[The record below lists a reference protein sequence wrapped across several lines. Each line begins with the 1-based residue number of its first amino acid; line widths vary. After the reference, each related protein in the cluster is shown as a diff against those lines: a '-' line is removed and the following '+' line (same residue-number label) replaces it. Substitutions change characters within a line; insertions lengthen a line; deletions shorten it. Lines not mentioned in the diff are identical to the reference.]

1 MDMSK
6 RSVKN
11 RFNHLL
17 FSVILVI
24 FSFVIIE
31 VFSIGGLYVLGK
43 WKKLKYIPI
52 PDVLLN
58 KKQNE
63 VIRKLIAGEA
73 GHAAYNSYLGWSLRP
88 LAKTEQYQINSRSIR
103 SADEY
108 SDEPPMEKTRIA
120 AFGDSFTFG
129 QGVTNDETW
138 EHHLS
143 LLDPRYEIL
152 NFGVGGYGQDQA
164 YLRYMS
170 EGQTY
175 HADIIIIGFIGENV
189 FRNVNTFRPFYNPLT
204 EFPLTKPRFRLDG
217 EGIELIENPM
227 KDLQEY
233 QLLLNQPKK
242 TIRQL
247 GQHDYFYHQLYH
259 RGPLDNLAFIRL
271 LKVLIY
277 NLSSKD
283 RYEALF
289 FKNDIFN
296 MQSEGYQLAI
306 RIIDQFCQKAEE
318 NGSVPVIVVL
328 PTRRDLSRAYA
339 GGGERYRPFLEYW
352 ESKQY
357 HVIDANELVFREGIN
372 VLENQWYTEDGHNS
386 GLLNQKVAR
395 YIHNYLI
402 NSGLL
407 RDGFDQ

>member
-1 MDMSK
+1 MSK
-6 RSVKN
+6 TSVKK
-11 RFNHLL
+11 RLNHLL
-17 FSVILVI
+17 FSIILVT

-31 VFSIGGLYVLGK
+31 CFSIGGLCVLGK

-73 GHAAYNSYLGWSLRP
+73 GHAEYNSYLGWSPRAQ
-88 LAKTEQYQINSRSIR
+88 AKTEQYQINSQSIR
-103 SADEY
+103 SVDEY
-108 SDEPPMEKTRIA
+108 SDTPSREKIRIA

-143 LLDPRYEIL
+143 LLNPRYEIL

-164 YLRYMS
+164 YLRYLD

-175 HADIIIIGFIGENV
+175 RPDIVIIGFISENV

-204 EFPLTKPRFRLDG
+204 EFPLTKPRFKLDG
-217 EGIELIENPM
+217 EEIELIENPM
-227 KDLQEY
+227 KDLREY
-233 QLLLNQPKK
+233 ELLLNQPKK

-259 RGPLDNLAFIRL
+259 RGPLDNLAFLRL

-283 RYEALF
+283 RYESLF
-289 FKNDIFN
+289 FKDDIFN
-296 MQSEGYQLAI
+296 KQSEGYQLAVK
-306 RIIDQFCQKAEE
+306 IIDQFYKKSEE
-318 NGSVPVIVVL
+318 NGSIPLIVIL
-328 PTRRDLSRAYA
+328 PTKRDLSRLKA
-339 GGGERYRPFLEYW
+339 GVQKRYRPFIGYW
-352 ESKQY
+352 EEMRY
-357 HVIDANELVFREGIN
+357 HVLDVNELVFREGID
-372 VLENQWYTEDGHNS
+372 VLQAQWYTEDGHNS
-386 GLLNQKVAR
+386 GLMNQKIAR
-395 YIHNYLI
+395 HLHDYLKEVEI
-402 NSGLL
+402 LKG
-407 RDGFDQ
+407 DYAQ